1 MITLKGKIDLNFE
14 KAPDV
19 ALRLGDTMREVEF
32 ELVQDVD
39 LSNCTVSVFVVKPD
53 STFVIT
59 TGTITEDGKI
69 VIAWSDQVAAVKGLG
84 EYCIRIS
91 DNNDGYVFSARG
103 KIWIDD
109 HCITD
114 DMIESVAE
122 VNGYVFP
129 DDFATID
136 DILSVIDDDTL
147 AYDKTWSSFK
157 INDVINE
164 RALENYSNTETVI
177 GTWFNKPLYSKS
189 AILSSSDIHA
199 GDYQKYMD
207 IMVDNPDMV
216 IVACLYLINSYN
228 ELVPLPYLNTTSIYC
243 GYFIERLTDRIRFQL
258 RYGGSYPAGGFEG
271 AIIAVK
277 YTKTTD

>member
-1 MITLKGKIDLNFE
+1 MITLKGIIDLNFE

-19 ALRLGDTMREVEF
+19 ALRLGDTMREAEF
-32 ELVQDVD
+32 ELAQDID

-109 HCITD
+109 HVITD

-122 VNGYVFP
+122 VNGYTFP
-129 DDFATID
+129 DDFATIGD
-136 DILSVIDDDTL
+136 IPEIIPNVEEEATEILSTL
-147 AYDKTWSSFK
+147 K
-157 INDVINE
+157 INGVV
-164 RALENYSNTETVI
+164 YSI
-177 GTWFNKPLYSKS
+177 
-189 AILSSSDIHA
+189 
-199 GDYQKYMD
+199 
-207 IMVDNPDMV
+207 
-216 IVACLYLINSYN
+216 
-228 ELVPLPYLNTTSIYC
+228 
-243 GYFIERLTDRIRFQL
+243 
-258 RYGGSYPAGGFEG
+258 PAGGG
-271 AIIAVK
+271 ILSIARSINNLNI
-277 YTKTTD
+277 